1 MAEVV
6 PRELEEREELNEK
19 TKLSPFGFPQLHLY
33 SLFLRSYAEVLS
45 TNILYIHKF
54 IYAYCYI
61 SDTYKYTVFHSL
73 CETPNRY
80 FLNKQ
85 PHLANKSCA
94 KCSPYKPCPRKLPFL
109 KRKKIAPSVNF
120 HFHLKS
126 HSEVNYNNNIL
137 ICIKQL

>member
-19 TKLSPFGFPQLHLY
+19 KRILSPFGFPQLHLY

-61 SDTYKYTVFHSL
+61 SDTYKYIEFHSL
-73 CETPNRY
+73 
-80 FLNKQ
+80 
-85 PHLANKSCA
+85 
-94 KCSPYKPCPRKLPFL
+94 
-109 KRKKIAPSVNF
+109 
-120 HFHLKS
+120 
-126 HSEVNYNNNIL
+126 
-137 ICIKQL
+137 